1 MISFVEKYT
10 RILKLEASQGYE
22 NRAVMGGMARLVDAF
37 TADARED
44 GLDEVQLSK
53 SVKLLKGYADLHP
66 IARRD
71 ALQELVAWIGANGL
85 GVLPAV
91 PKGQNLAITPEEA
104 ARSKQDKLIV
114 ETQKKTSTRKVKP
127 VESAE
132 EVQKKPRKPK
142 PQSPPEAIAR
152 HLASDE
158 SQGLDASVEVI
169 RGVGEKQARILEKLG
184 IHKIKD
190 LLYHFPRRYD
200 DYSKL
205 KSISGLRFGEEVTV
219 AAYVVE
225 SRLVPTKRGRKI
237 IEAVVSDTTGML
249 RLLWFNQEFQLRY
262 LKKGLLLS
270 ISGKVEAYMGRP
282 VMFHPDYEAIDK
294 QQLNTNRIVPVY
306 PLTALVTQ
314 RWLRKTIF
322 NTLDYWAPRVTEF
335 LPELV
340 LDQADLIGLQEGLRQ
355 VHFPDSFEAL
365 KAAQQRFAFDELF
378 MLQLGIINQKRQWQA
393 LEGTPYP
400 VSNEWVERRRKALP
414 YELTN
419 AQSRTLTEMRA
430 DISSPHPMNRLLQ
443 GDVGSG
449 KTVVAM
455 LGMAMVIE
463 HGAQAALMAPTGIL
477 AEQHFRTLRQLM
489 TEPANGVPAFLEPGQ
504 VRLLT
509 GDTSKTDRKE
519 ILAGLQSGY
528 IKCLIG
534 THALIEDPVAFYN
547 LQMVVVDEQHRFGVE
562 QRAALRNKGFNPHLL
577 VMTATPIPRSL
588 QLTVFGDLDVSVM
601 DEMPKGRL
609 PIKTIIAFPG
619 ERASVYERVRREV
632 AKRQQVFI
640 IYPLVEQGE
649 SEETKAAVEEQ
660 QRLQA
665 DIFPELRVGLVHG
678 RLKPAEKDTVMLGF
692 RERAYDILVST
703 SVVEVGVDIPNA
715 TMMVIEGA
723 NRFGLAQL
731 HQFRGRVGR
740 GEFQSLCVLIPETD
754 DAAENER
761 LLVMTQT
768 NDGFVLAEK
777 DLQQRGP
784 GDFLGTRQAGFTD
797 LRMANLADIKLI
809 AKARRIAEEVYER
822 DPDLSQ
828 PENRLLRQAV
838 YQFWPTL
845 GGTGDMS

>member
-1 MISFVEKYT
+1 MISFVDKYK

-22 NRAVMGGMARLVDAF
+22 NRAVLGGLGKLADRF
-37 TADARED
+37 RADARES
-44 GLDEVQLSK
+44 GLAESQLANALL
-53 SVKLLKGYADLHP
+53 LLKSYGDLEP
-66 IARRD
+66 ISRRE
-71 ALQELVAWIGANGL
+71 ALQDLAKFIGAKEL
-85 GVLPAV
+85 SLLPAV
-91 PKGQNLAITPEEA
+91 PKDLKTAITPKEA
-104 ARSKQDKLIV
+104 AHSKQEKLIS
-114 ETQKKTSTRKVKP
+114 EASKAAKP
-127 VESAE
+127 KADDSKPAAS
-132 EVQKKPRKPK
+132 QKPRKPK
-142 PQSPPEAIAR
+142 PQSNPEAIAR

-158 SQGLDASVEVI
+158 SQGLDAPVAVI
-169 RGVGEKQARILEKLG
+169 RGVGERQAQTLEKLG

-205 KSISGLRFGEEVTV
+205 KSISSLRHGEEVTV

-237 IEAVVSDTTGML
+237 IEAIVSDTTGFL

-262 LKKGLLLS
+262 LKKDLLLS

-322 NTLDYWAPRVTEF
+322 NTLDYWTPRVTEF
-335 LPELV
+335 LPEAV
-340 LDQADLIGLQEGLRQ
+340 LAQADLIGLQEGLRQ
-355 VHFPDSFEAL
+355 IHFPDSFEAL
-365 KAAQQRFAFDELF
+365 KGAQQRFAFDELF
-378 MLQLGIINQKRQWQA
+378 MLQLGIINQKRQWQV

-400 VSNEWVERRRKALP
+400 VSDAWVEQRRKALP
-414 YELTN
+414 YELTH
-419 AQSRTLTEMRA
+419 AQSRTLDEMRA
-430 DISSPHPMNRLLQ
+430 DIGSVHPMNRLLQ

-477 AEQHFRTLRQLM
+477 AEQHYRTLSRLM
-489 TEPANGVPAFLEPGQ
+489 VEPANGVPAFLEPGQ

-509 GDTSKTDRKE
+509 GDTSKADRKE
-519 ILAGLQSGY
+519 ILTGLQSGY
-528 IKCLIG
+528 IQCLIG

-562 QRAALRNKGFNPHLL
+562 QRAALRKKGYNPHLL

-588 QLTVFGDLDVSVM
+588 QLTVFGDLDVSIM

-609 PIKTIIAFPG
+609 PIQTVIALPN
-619 ERASVYERVRREV
+619 ERGSVYARVRKEV
-632 AKRQQVFI
+632 ANGNQVFI
-640 IYPLVEQGE
+640 IYPLVEQSE

-665 DIFPELRVGLVHG
+665 EIFPNLRVGLVHG
-678 RLKPAEKDTVMLGF
+678 RLKPAEKDAVMLGF
-692 RERAYDILVST
+692 RERQYDILVST

-715 TMMVIEGA
+715 SMMVIEGA

-740 GEFQSLCVLIPETD
+740 GETQSLCVLIPETD

-797 LRMANLADIKLI
+797 LHMANLADIQLI
-809 AKARRIAEEVYER
+809 AKARQIAENVYER

-838 YQFWPTL
+838 YQFWPAL
-845 GGTGDMS
+845 SGTGDMS